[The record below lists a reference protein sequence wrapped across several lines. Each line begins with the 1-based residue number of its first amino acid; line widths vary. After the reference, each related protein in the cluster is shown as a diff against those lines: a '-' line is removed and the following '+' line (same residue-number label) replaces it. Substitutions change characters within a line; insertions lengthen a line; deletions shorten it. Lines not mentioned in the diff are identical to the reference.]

1 MKKVPTVPNLAMK
14 DIEIVLASKQK
25 LYTLNQKELKLLVT
39 KNHIAALV
47 DKNLRKLFVISFK
60 FIISFFLDK
69 KYNVM
74 LHLAVTFQGYQIY

>member
-60 FIISFFLDK
+60 FIISSFLDK

>member
-1 MKKVPTVPNLAMK
+1 MK

-39 KNHIAALV
+39 KNHIADLV

>member
-47 DKNLRKLFVISFK
+47 NKNLRKLFVISFK

-69 KYNVM
+69 EHNVV

>member
-47 DKNLRKLFVISFK
+47 HKNLRKLFVISFK

>member
-74 LHLAVTFQGYQIY
+74 LHLAVTFQGYQID